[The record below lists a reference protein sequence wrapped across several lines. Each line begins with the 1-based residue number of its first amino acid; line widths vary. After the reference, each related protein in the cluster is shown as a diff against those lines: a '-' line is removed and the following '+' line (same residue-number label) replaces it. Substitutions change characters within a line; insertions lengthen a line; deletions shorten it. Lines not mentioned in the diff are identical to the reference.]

1 MQKLVAFIFMLL
13 VSTASAGSIT
23 APENWN
29 KVGEAE
35 LKVLWFHIYSAALFT
50 PSGKYL
56 NVDVNKPNPLLLELT
71 YKRNISKADL
81 IEETEE
87 QLEMFT
93 ESEKI
98 PIWIGQLNQIWP
110 EISKGDQL
118 SFWIDEQGHGNF
130 FYNQSWIGVVTE
142 PEFSNAFINI
152 WLSEK
157 SSYPELAKELR
168 GESTDEELR

>member
-1 MQKLVAFIFMLL
+1 MSKLVAFIFMLI
-13 VSTASAGSIT
+13 VSSASAGSIT
-23 APENWN
+23 APDNWN

-35 LKVLWFHIYSAALFT
+35 LKVLWFHIYSAQLFT
-50 PSGKYL
+50 PSGKYS
-56 NVDVNKPNPLLLELT
+56 NIESKNEGPLLLELT
-71 YKRNISKADL
+71 YQRNISKADL

-87 QLEMFT
+87 QIKTFT

-98 PIWIGQLNQIWP
+98 PSWIERLNQIWP

-118 SFWIDEQGHGNF
+118 GFWIDELGHGNF
-130 FYNQSWIGVVTE
+130 FYNQTWIGAVSE
-142 PEFSNAFINI
+142 PEFSNAFIKI

-157 SSYPELAKELR
+157 SSYPELAKKLR